1 MKKFIFLLLGITG
14 IANLGL
20 AQDYSAEFE
29 TAINDNDTIAQKEIL
44 QKWEKATP
52 NDADLFPAWFNY
64 YFNKSREE
72 VITLN
77 EGSPLGDRDV
87 LALSDTIGNP
97 VGYIG
102 NNVTYDTKYM
112 DQALK
117 IIEKGIQ
124 KYPNRLDMRFG
135 EIYTLGEM
143 DNWKEFAQKI
153 IDAVRYSA
161 INKNNWLWTSDEPVK
176 QGKETFLS
184 ALQDYQLQIYNT
196 GNDALIPYMQ
206 QIAQEILKYYPDNIE
221 NMSNMAIGYL
231 ISGEYDKALNYL
243 LKAEKINPKDCV
255 VLFNLAYAYREKNDS
270 TKALEYYNKILKYGD
285 EQQQSQAKDEIS
297 KIKKQ

>member
-1 MKKFIFLLLGITG
+1 MKKLIFLLLVIVGV
-14 IANLGL
+14 ANLGW

-44 QKWEKATP
+44 QKWEKASP
-52 NDADLFPAWFNY
+52 NDADLYPAWFNY

-77 EGSPLGDRDV
+77 EGNPLGDKDI

-102 NNVTYDTKYM
+102 ENITYDTKYM
-112 DQALK
+112 DKALK

-124 KYPNRLDMRFG
+124 KFPNRLDMRFG

-143 DNWKEFAQKI
+143 GNWQEFAQKI
-153 IDAVRYSA
+153 IEAVRYSA
-161 INKNNWLWTSDEPVK
+161 KNNNNWLWSGDEPVK
-176 QGKETFLS
+176 EGKETFLS

-196 GNDALIPYMQ
+196 GQDALIPYMQ

-231 ISGEYDKALNYL
+231 ISGEYNKALEYL
-243 LKAEKINPKDCV
+243 LRAEKVNPKDCV
-255 VLFNLAYAYREKNDS
+255 VLFNIAYAYREKND
-270 TKALEYYNKILKYGD
+270 KAKAIEYYNKVLKYGD
-285 EQQQSQAKDEIS
+285 EQQQSQAKDEIE
-297 KIKKQ
+297 KLQKQ